1 MGGEYCMLKMI
12 TVTDP
17 LTESN
22 CYILTEEKHCVVI
35 DPGEAVRTPETLM
48 KSGLKPELI
57 LLTHEHCDHMGGL
70 AELRHSYP
78 EARFLAT
85 ERCDCGIRSIK
96 LNMSGIMGAY
106 LYFRGKPGIHYDSF
120 VCDAADEIIPD
131 DAVLQ
136 WRGHTLR
143 LIPLPGHSPGSSGIM
158 LDEEI
163 LFSGDY
169 LLPGEEVILRFP
181 GGDEEVYRRETEPVL
196 KRLPKG
202 ITICPGHGDRYV
214 L

>member
-1 MGGEYCMLKMI
+1 MLKMI

-48 KSGLKPELI
+48 KSGFKPELI

-96 LNMSGIMGAY
+96 LNICISGGNPA
-106 LYFRGKPGIHYDSF
+106 F
-120 VCDAADEIIPD
+120 
-131 DAVLQ
+131 
-136 WRGHTLR
+136 TT
-143 LIPLPGHSPGSSGIM
+143 IPLCAMRQMRSYRM
-158 LDEEI
+158 M
-163 LFSGDY
+163 
-169 LLPGEEVILRFP
+169 RFFNGAVTP
-181 GGDEEVYRRETEPVL
+181 
-196 KRLPKG
+196 
-202 ITICPGHGDRYV
+202 
-214 L
+214 